1 MVCRFNLMRK
11 AYKVWESPV
20 LYTPINTD
28 RKKYFSLNVA
38 MNESSWSF
46 FMHKK
51 EGGIC

>member
-1 MVCRFNLMRK
+1 MVGDVNLLSEVCRM
-11 AYKVWESPV
+11 WESPV

-38 MNESSWSF
+38 TNECSWSF